1 MVQKRGFE
9 AWLFPASKAA
19 LSRSVPC
26 LFKEK
31 WSFHLLQRLPS
42 KSQGLFSH
50 TEQVLSEPLPW
61 ERKSLGEASDVADT
75 AHFTDAGIE
84 TRRRTALLGTQASA
98 SLAQA
103 SSTPPRLSLP
113 VPGFLLLL

>member
-61 ERKSLGEASDVADT
+61 ERKSLGEANDVADT

-84 TRRRTALLGTQASA
+84 TRRTALLGTQASA

-113 VPGFLLLL
+113 VPGFLLLV